1 MMLNTQIKLDL
12 ITYVEMLKMIERQ
25 KRFGLCVAGSKRLVK
40 ANAKHLEGYKTSSRI
55 ILMYWD
61 ANIAYGWAMSEPLPG
76 SCSDLTIYN
85 MTVISKKKTSKDKS
99 KMLKF
104 WSWYIFSWTFEV
116 DIEFLEHLHDKFQKY
131 PPSPESLTPT
141 IEWFSGYQQ
150 EITWNHRRITQWVI
164 LWFR

>member
-61 ANIAYGWAMSEPLPG
+61 ANIAYGWAMS
-76 SCSDLTIYN
+76 
-85 MTVISKKKTSKDKS
+85 
-99 KMLKF
+99 
-104 WSWYIFSWTFEV
+104 
-116 DIEFLEHLHDKFQKY
+116 
-131 PPSPESLTPT
+131 
-141 IEWFSGYQQ
+141 
-150 EITWNHRRITQWVI
+150 
-164 LWFR
+164 